1 MEITPIITNP
11 KLLSNLFSNQIISK
25 AIINCTSNIYN
36 IIVDLNINKDKHLKQ
51 LIEKLD
57 VQAKTKCIESI
68 ILNLDGKLQSNTLNI
83 ILEQL
88 HEIICKIRED
98 LIQINKIFK
107 NHNQKYFYYIRYID
121 TSLQTNN
128 LTNHMSIL
136 EKRLD
141 LFMKILTIE
150 KSKEIVEI
158 KNNDVFK
165 PTSVTLNKPKP
176 ILNPISISKS
186 KPILKPITKY
196 TKNINDCSLI
206 NEDISTFKPLSVSHC
221 GKYNASSSYSTSN
234 IPIYKSSHL
243 DKILED
249 SIYAKS
255 NLYL

>member
-158 KNNDVFK
+158 KNIKKKEVFK
-165 PTSVTLNKPKP
+165 P
-176 ILNPISISKS
+176 IAISKS

-196 TKNINDCSLI
+196 NKNINDCSLI

-249 SIYAKS
+249 SIYTKS

>member
-158 KNNDVFK
+158 KNIKKKDVFK
-165 PTSVTLNKPKP
+165 PIT
-176 ILNPISISKS
+176 ISKS

-196 TKNINDCSLI
+196 NQNINDCSLI

-221 GKYNASSSYSTSN
+221 GKYNASSSYSNSN

-249 SIYAKS
+249 SIYTKS

>member
-158 KNNDVFK
+158 KNIKKKEVFK
-165 PTSVTLNKPKP
+165 PIT
-176 ILNPISISKS
+176 ISKS

-196 TKNINDCSLI
+196 NKNINDCSLI

-249 SIYAKS
+249 SIYTKS

>member
-158 KNNDVFK
+158 KNIKKKDVFK
-165 PTSVTLNKPKP
+165 PVA
-176 ILNPISISKS
+176 

-196 TKNINDCSLI
+196 NKNINDCSLI

-249 SIYAKS
+249 SIYTKS